1 MVIPFLLARESRNFR
16 VIGGCA
22 QYCTARSSIVTI
34 AAEESVSVLATIV
47 DAAPPLMKTMGLR
60 FNAVVEVNDDDNVVD
75 DDNVD
80 DDNVDDDSTILL
92 TTKREARSSI
102 GGRC

>member
-1 MVIPFLLARESRNFR
+1 LA
-16 VIGGCA
+16 A
-22 QYCTARSSIVTI
+22 
-34 AAEESVSVLATIV
+34 IV

-60 FNAVVEVNDDDNVVD
+60 FNAVVEVNDDDNVDD
-75 DDNVD
+75 DDN
-80 DDNVDDDSTILL
+80 NVDDDSTILL